1 MHYLVGSR
9 AEIGGDPLSP
19 RVLRSLVPGLD
30 EQEAYVCGPAG
41 MTSAAVRALR
51 AAGVPQAAH
60 PLRVVRVLRERIRAM
75 RRVILAVTGTIA
87 GLVALLSFKSHVPS
101 APVAATTGGSGGTS
115 ASSSSSSPSSSGGG
129 QTEVVPGA
137 FPQGSI
143 AKNLPAGETA
153 VDGKVASTA
162 YGPVQIQLIERNS
175 KIVKVAVLVQPTNTL
190 HDVQIG
196 EFAFP
201 KLISETLAAQ
211 NGKIDAVSGATYTSA
226 GYIQSLQ
233 SALDKRS

>member
-1 MHYLVGSR
+1 
-9 AEIGGDPLSP
+9 
-19 RVLRSLVPGLD
+19 
-30 EQEAYVCGPAG
+30 
-41 MTSAAVRALR
+41 
-51 AAGVPQAAH
+51 
-60 PLRVVRVLRERIRAM
+60 M
-75 RRVILAVTGTIA
+75 RRVILAVAGTIA

-101 APVAATTGGSGGTS
+101 APVAATTGGAGGTS
-115 ASSSSSSPSSSGGG
+115 SSSSSGGG

-153 VDGKVASTA
+153 VNGKVASTA
-162 YGPVQIQLIERNS
+162 YGPVQIQLIKRAS

-211 NGKIDAVSGATYTSA
+211 NAKIDAVSGATYTSA

>member
-1 MHYLVGSR
+1 
-9 AEIGGDPLSP
+9 
-19 RVLRSLVPGLD
+19 
-30 EQEAYVCGPAG
+30 
-41 MTSAAVRALR
+41 
-51 AAGVPQAAH
+51 
-60 PLRVVRVLRERIRAM
+60 M

-101 APVAATTGGSGGTS
+101 APVAATTGGTGGT
-115 ASSSSSSPSSSGGG
+115 SSSSSSASGGG

-143 AKNLPAGETA
+143 ARNLPAGETA
-153 VDGKVASTA
+153 VDGKVASTS
-162 YGPVQIQLIERNS
+162 YGPVQIQLIKRAG

>member
-1 MHYLVGSR
+1 
-9 AEIGGDPLSP
+9 
-19 RVLRSLVPGLD
+19 
-30 EQEAYVCGPAG
+30 
-41 MTSAAVRALR
+41 
-51 AAGVPQAAH
+51 
-60 PLRVVRVLRERIRAM
+60 M

-101 APVAATTGGSGGTS
+101 APVAATTGGTGGT
-115 ASSSSSSPSSSGGG
+115 SSSSSSSSGGG

-143 AKNLPAGETA
+143 ATNLPAGETA
-153 VDGKVASTA
+153 VDGKVANTA
-162 YGPVQIQLIERNS
+162 YGPVQIQLIKRAG

>member
-1 MHYLVGSR
+1 
-9 AEIGGDPLSP
+9 
-19 RVLRSLVPGLD
+19 
-30 EQEAYVCGPAG
+30 
-41 MTSAAVRALR
+41 
-51 AAGVPQAAH
+51 
-60 PLRVVRVLRERIRAM
+60 M

-101 APVAATTGGSGGTS
+101 SPLAATASGSGGGMSS
-115 ASSSSSSPSSSGGG
+115 AGASPSSSAKGGG

-153 VDGKVASTA
+153 VDGKVANTS
-162 YGPVQIQLIERNS
+162 YGPVQIQLIKRS
-175 KIVKVAVLVQPTNTL
+175 GKIVKVAVLVQPTNTL

-211 NGKIDAVSGATYTSA
+211 DAKIDAVSGASYTSA

>member
-1 MHYLVGSR
+1 
-9 AEIGGDPLSP
+9 
-19 RVLRSLVPGLD
+19 
-30 EQEAYVCGPAG
+30 
-41 MTSAAVRALR
+41 
-51 AAGVPQAAH
+51 
-60 PLRVVRVLRERIRAM
+60 M

-101 APVAATTGGSGGTS
+101 APVAATTGGAGGT
-115 ASSSSSSPSSSGGG
+115 SSSSSSSSASGGG

-143 AKNLPAGETA
+143 ARNLPAGETA

-162 YGPVQIQLIERNS
+162 YGPVQIQLIKRAG

-201 KLISETLAAQ
+201 KLISETLTAQ

>member
-1 MHYLVGSR
+1 
-9 AEIGGDPLSP
+9 
-19 RVLRSLVPGLD
+19 
-30 EQEAYVCGPAG
+30 
-41 MTSAAVRALR
+41 
-51 AAGVPQAAH
+51 
-60 PLRVVRVLRERIRAM
+60 M

-101 APVAATTGGSGGTS
+101 APVAATAGGPGGTS
-115 ASSSSSSPSSSGGG
+115 SSSAPSSSSSSSSSSGG

-143 AKNLPAGETA
+143 ARNLPAGEA
-153 VDGKVASTA
+153 DVDGKVASTA
-162 YGPVQIQLIERNS
+162 YGPVQIQLIKKNG

-211 NGKIDAVSGATYTSA
+211 SGKIDAVSGATYTSA
-226 GYIQSLQ
+226 GYVQSLQ

>member
-1 MHYLVGSR
+1 
-9 AEIGGDPLSP
+9 
-19 RVLRSLVPGLD
+19 
-30 EQEAYVCGPAG
+30 
-41 MTSAAVRALR
+41 
-51 AAGVPQAAH
+51 
-60 PLRVVRVLRERIRAM
+60 M

-101 APVAATTGGSGGTS
+101 APVAATTGGSGAT
-115 ASSSSSSPSSSGGG
+115 SSSPPASSSSGGG

-153 VDGKVASTA
+153 VDGKVANTA
-162 YGPVQIQLIERNS
+162 YGPVQIQLIKRS
-175 KIVKVAVLVQPTNTL
+175 GKIVKVAVLVQPTNTL

-201 KLISETLAAQ
+201 KLIRETLTAQ
-211 NGKIDAVSGATYTSA
+211 NGKIDSVSGATYTSA

>member
-1 MHYLVGSR
+1 
-9 AEIGGDPLSP
+9 
-19 RVLRSLVPGLD
+19 
-30 EQEAYVCGPAG
+30 
-41 MTSAAVRALR
+41 
-51 AAGVPQAAH
+51 
-60 PLRVVRVLRERIRAM
+60 M

-101 APVAATTGGSGGTS
+101 SPVAATVSGSGGS
-115 ASSSSSSPSSSGGG
+115 ASSSSSSPPSAKGG

-143 AKNLPAGETA
+143 AKNLPVGETA
-153 VDGKVASTA
+153 VDGKVANTA
-162 YGPVQIQLIERNS
+162 YGPVQIQLIKRND

-201 KLISETLAAQ
+201 KLISETLTAQ
-211 NGKIDAVSGATYTSA
+211 NAKIDAVSGASYTSA
-226 GYIQSLQ
+226 GYVQSLQ
-233 SALDKRS
+233 SALDKRT

>member
-1 MHYLVGSR
+1 
-9 AEIGGDPLSP
+9 
-19 RVLRSLVPGLD
+19 
-30 EQEAYVCGPAG
+30 
-41 MTSAAVRALR
+41 
-51 AAGVPQAAH
+51 
-60 PLRVVRVLRERIRAM
+60 M
-75 RRVILAVTGTIA
+75 RRAILAVTGTIA
-87 GLVALLSFKSHVPS
+87 GLAALLSFKSHVPS
-101 APVAATTGGSGGTS
+101 APVAATTGGTGGTS
-115 ASSSSSSPSSSGGG
+115 ASSSSGGG

-143 AKNLPAGETA
+143 AKNLPAGETS
-153 VDGKVASTA
+153 VDGKVANTS
-162 YGPVQIQLIERNS
+162 YGPVQIQLIKRNG

-190 HDVQIG
+190 NDVQIG
-196 EFAFP
+196 KFAFP

>member
-1 MHYLVGSR
+1 
-9 AEIGGDPLSP
+9 
-19 RVLRSLVPGLD
+19 
-30 EQEAYVCGPAG
+30 
-41 MTSAAVRALR
+41 
-51 AAGVPQAAH
+51 
-60 PLRVVRVLRERIRAM
+60 M

-101 APVAATTGGSGGTS
+101 APVAATAGGTS
-115 ASSSSSSPSSSGGG
+115 ASSSSSSASSSSGGG

-143 AKNLPAGETA
+143 AKNLPAGEAA
-153 VDGKVASTA
+153 VDGQVASTA
-162 YGPVQIQLIERNS
+162 YGPVQIQLIKKNS
-175 KIVKVAVLVQPTNTL
+175 TIVKVAVLVQPTNTL

>member
-1 MHYLVGSR
+1 
-9 AEIGGDPLSP
+9 
-19 RVLRSLVPGLD
+19 
-30 EQEAYVCGPAG
+30 
-41 MTSAAVRALR
+41 
-51 AAGVPQAAH
+51 
-60 PLRVVRVLRERIRAM
+60 M

-101 APVAATTGGSGGTS
+101 SPVAATVSGSGGNSSSS
-115 ASSSSSSPSSSGGG
+115 ASSSSSPSSGGG

-153 VDGKVASTA
+153 VDGKVANTA
-162 YGPVQIQLIERNS
+162 YGPVQIQLIKRNT
-175 KIVKVAVLVQPTNTL
+175 KIVKVAVLVQPINTL

-211 NGKIDAVSGATYTSA
+211 DGKIDAVSGATYTSA
-226 GYIQSLQ
+226 GYTQSLQ
-233 SALDKRS
+233 SALDKRG

>member
-1 MHYLVGSR
+1 
-9 AEIGGDPLSP
+9 
-19 RVLRSLVPGLD
+19 
-30 EQEAYVCGPAG
+30 
-41 MTSAAVRALR
+41 
-51 AAGVPQAAH
+51 
-60 PLRVVRVLRERIRAM
+60 M

-87 GLVALLSFKSHVPS
+87 GLVALLSFRSHVPS
-101 APVAATTGGSGGTS
+101 APVAATAGGPGGTS
-115 ASSSSSSPSSSGGG
+115 SSSTSSSSSGG

-137 FPQGSI
+137 FPLGSI
-143 AKNLPAGETA
+143 AKNLPAGEAA

-162 YGPVQIQLIERNS
+162 YGPVQIQLIKKNG

-211 NGKIDAVSGATYTSA
+211 GGKIDSVSGASYTSA

>member
-1 MHYLVGSR
+1 
-9 AEIGGDPLSP
+9 
-19 RVLRSLVPGLD
+19 
-30 EQEAYVCGPAG
+30 
-41 MTSAAVRALR
+41 
-51 AAGVPQAAH
+51 
-60 PLRVVRVLRERIRAM
+60 M

-101 APVAATTGGSGGTS
+101 APVAATTGGTGGT
-115 ASSSSSSPSSSGGG
+115 ASSSSSSASGG

-143 AKNLPAGETA
+143 ARNLPAGETA
-153 VDGKVASTA
+153 VDGKVASTS
-162 YGPVQIQLIERNS
+162 YGPVQIQLIKRAG

>member
-1 MHYLVGSR
+1 
-9 AEIGGDPLSP
+9 
-19 RVLRSLVPGLD
+19 
-30 EQEAYVCGPAG
+30 
-41 MTSAAVRALR
+41 
-51 AAGVPQAAH
+51 
-60 PLRVVRVLRERIRAM
+60 M

-101 APVAATTGGSGGTS
+101 SPLAATASGPGGSAPS
-115 ASSSSSSPSSSGGG
+115 ASAAKGNG

-143 AKNLPAGETA
+143 AQNLPAGETA
-153 VDGKVASTA
+153 VDGKVANTA
-162 YGPVQIQLIERNS
+162 YGPVQIQLIKRGT

-201 KLISETLAAQ
+201 KLISETLTAQ
-211 NGKIDAVSGATYTSA
+211 DAKIDAVSGATYTSA
-226 GYIQSLQ
+226 GYIRSLQ
-233 SALDKRS
+233 SALDKRT

>member
-1 MHYLVGSR
+1 
-9 AEIGGDPLSP
+9 
-19 RVLRSLVPGLD
+19 
-30 EQEAYVCGPAG
+30 
-41 MTSAAVRALR
+41 
-51 AAGVPQAAH
+51 
-60 PLRVVRVLRERIRAM
+60 M

-87 GLVALLSFKSHVPS
+87 GLVALLSFRSHVPT
-101 APVAATTGGSGGTS
+101 APVAATAGGSGGTS
-115 ASSSSSSPSSSGGG
+115 SSSSSSSSSGGG
-129 QTEVVPGA
+129 QTEIVPGA
-137 FPQGSI
+137 FPQGSV

-162 YGPVQIQLIERNS
+162 YGPVQIQLVTKDR

-211 NGKIDAVSGATYTSA
+211 NGTIDAVSGATYTSA

>member
-1 MHYLVGSR
+1 
-9 AEIGGDPLSP
+9 
-19 RVLRSLVPGLD
+19 
-30 EQEAYVCGPAG
+30 
-41 MTSAAVRALR
+41 
-51 AAGVPQAAH
+51 
-60 PLRVVRVLRERIRAM
+60 M

-101 APVAATTGGSGGTS
+101 APVAATTGSTGGT
-115 ASSSSSSPSSSGGG
+115 SSSSSASGGG

-143 AKNLPAGETA
+143 ARNLPAGETA
-153 VDGKVASTA
+153 VAGKVASTS
-162 YGPVQIQLIERNS
+162 YGPVQIQLIKRAG

-226 GYIQSLQ
+226 GYVRSLQ

>member
-1 MHYLVGSR
+1 
-9 AEIGGDPLSP
+9 
-19 RVLRSLVPGLD
+19 
-30 EQEAYVCGPAG
+30 
-41 MTSAAVRALR
+41 
-51 AAGVPQAAH
+51 
-60 PLRVVRVLRERIRAM
+60 M
-75 RRVILAVTGTIA
+75 RRVILAVAGTIA
-87 GLVALLSFKSHVPS
+87 GLVALLSFRSHVPT
-101 APVAATTGGSGGTS
+101 APVAATAGGSGGTS
-115 ASSSSSSPSSSGGG
+115 SSSSSSSGGG

-162 YGPVQIQLIERNS
+162 YGPVQIQLITKDS

-211 NGKIDAVSGATYTSA
+211 NGKVDAVSGATYTSA

>member
-1 MHYLVGSR
+1 
-9 AEIGGDPLSP
+9 
-19 RVLRSLVPGLD
+19 
-30 EQEAYVCGPAG
+30 
-41 MTSAAVRALR
+41 
-51 AAGVPQAAH
+51 
-60 PLRVVRVLRERIRAM
+60 M

-101 APVAATTGGSGGTS
+101 SPLAATASGSGGGMAS
-115 ASSSSSSPSSSGGG
+115 AGASPSSSAKGGG

-153 VDGKVASTA
+153 VDGKVANTS
-162 YGPVQIQLIERNS
+162 YGPVQIQLIKRGG

-211 NGKIDAVSGATYTSA
+211 DAKIDAVSGASYTSA

-233 SALDKRS
+233 SALDKST